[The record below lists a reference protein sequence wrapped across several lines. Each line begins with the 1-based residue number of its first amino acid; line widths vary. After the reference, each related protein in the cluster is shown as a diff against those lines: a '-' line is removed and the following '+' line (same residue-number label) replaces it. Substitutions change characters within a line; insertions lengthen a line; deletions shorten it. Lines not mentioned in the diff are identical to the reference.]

1 MNSRE
6 RRTARYRAKCAAE
19 GRLEKSIAIAL
30 TGCTSRVYKATMPV
44 PVRSSEQ
51 LTELK
56 FKPHNKVKNPLGQQ
70 VNARQKMR
78 GKSIPL
84 I

>member
-19 GRLEKSIAIAL
+19 GRLEKNIAIAL

-44 PVRSSEQ
+44 PVRSSERPSADNIC
-51 LTELK
+51 LPEVAK
-56 FKPHNKVKNPLGQQ
+56 FAAGFRKVREDCYHVIK
-70 VNARQKMR
+70 
-78 GKSIPL
+78 
-84 I
+84 